1 VKRLLVGVV
10 VLALAAGA
18 FYLGQ
23 HVTTSSSTT
32 TTAPSN
38 STTTAP
44 TTSTSGPLATT
55 CSPKDFRGVFNQG
68 QGAAGTIFASVTI
81 TKTTAGSCS
90 MKGWPL
96 ITLQD
101 KLGAVLPTRAINVP
115 TNKDGFSFPTAAAD
129 AMPQT
134 LRLSQGSI
142 ANFSIAYSDVPT
154 GSASCPNA
162 VTISVQFLPNSAAVT
177 VTSLY
182 PLVVCNGGSIWVSPF
197 Y

>member
-1 VKRLLVGVV
+1 MRRLLVVVV
-10 VLALAAGA
+10 VLALGGGA
-18 FYLGQ
+18 FYLSQ
-23 HVTTSSSTT
+23 HFSTTSSTT
-32 TTAPSN
+32 TSVVSN
-38 STTTAP
+38 STTTVP
-44 TTSTSGPLATT
+44 TTSTSGPLATN
-55 CSPKDFRGVFNQG
+55 CAPKDFRGVFNQG

-81 TKTTAGSCS
+81 TKTTVGSCS

-101 KLGAVLPTRAINVP
+101 KLGAVLPTRAIDVP
-115 TNKDGFSFPTAAAD
+115 TNKDGFSFPTSAAD

-154 GSASCPNA
+154 GSTGCPKA
-162 VTISVQFLPNSAAVT
+162 VTISVQFLPQSAAVT

-182 PLVVCNGGSIWVSPF
+182 PLMVCNSGSIWVSPF